1 MANYDLVI
9 NSKFQPFS
17 FERYIQPYQM
27 YEQAYQGIETALGDL
42 ESKASVWENLANEQT
57 DPKAY
62 NMYKKYAD
70 DLRGQADLLA
80 KEGLNNT
87 SRKKLMNIRSRYS
100 KEIVPIEQAYNRRNQ
115 LAEEQRQL
123 RLKDPYRFFQNEA
136 SAMSLDTFINNPTA
150 TYGETASGTLLAQQ
164 VGQMAANL
172 KGALTGRGKMTGKGL
187 AYQYEQLLQY
197 GYTPEQIRQAILNP
211 TEGNPVLTTIVD
223 QVIKGSGME
232 KWATPEQLAQARY
245 IASQGLYNAIG
256 KTDIQNF
263 TDQFS
268 MQDRLNARQHARSV
282 AEQRRREREAA
293 KAKGYKLNP
302 TNIYSLRELNGAEK
316 KYKNN
321 LNNFSQYFTR
331 DKEGRMKLTVAGRKE
346 YFKPYYI
353 SDPTD
358 PGRSYMTSAGVM
370 RTVEGKKI
378 KIHSPFRQFVDNE
391 LGGAKY
397 MGKSLTDGSIR
408 PGMLGNAWI
417 RYANESPTSKTAKY
431 DATKATEY
439 TTYVDTSDEYQNDF
453 KGKVRNV
460 AGSMGKLVEVD
471 YDPKKGIWVP
481 TGNTL
486 SLSDFY
492 GDDYQILSRRSGTV
506 SDKNGK
512 NYSTWM
518 IAKKGEN
525 AKRYMSIPGIDPTA
539 EGGRNEA
546 ARSMW
551 QTQELLK
558 NTNLSPSGRTRLENY
573 YDDLTQQLY
582 MFDMQLDVGSKA
594 SDQSVSPY
602 YIP

>member
-87 SRKKLMNIRSRYS
+87 SRKKLMNIWSRYS
-100 KEIVPIEQAYNRRNQ
+100 KEITPIEQAYNRRNQ

-123 RLKDPYRFFQNEA
+123 RLRDPYRFFQNEA

-150 TYGETASGTLLAQQ
+150 TYGESASGTLLAQQ

-268 MQDRLNARQHARSV
+268 MQDRLNARQHARAV

-293 KAKGYKLNP
+293 RQQGKGFALNP
-302 TNIYSLRELNGAEK
+302 TNIYSQRELNEAEK
-316 KYKNN
+316 KYKENIEN
-321 LNNFSQYFTR
+321 YKNYFYK
-331 DKEGRMKLTVAGRKE
+331 DKNGNIKMTWAGRKE
-346 YFKPYYI
+346 YYSKKFIPNTTTPFGPKAGSGEWVPSDFRTFMDNLGARKYI
-353 SDPTD
+353 GTNK
-358 PGRSYMTSAGVM
+358 MTSSG
-370 RTVEGKKI
+370 EI
-378 KIHSPFRQFVDNE
+378 NWQ
-391 LGGAKY
+391 
-397 MGKSLTDGSIR
+397 
-408 PGMLGNAWI
+408 PGNLGNLWA
-417 RYANESPTSKTAKY
+417 RYVNKSPASKTAKY
-431 DATKATEY
+431 DAQKDTEY
-439 TTYVDTSDEYQNDF
+439 TIFLPQTDEYQKDF
-453 KGKVRNV
+453 KGKVQGT
-460 AGSMGKLVEVD
+460 AGSMNALVEVD
-471 YDPKKGIWVP
+471 YDPKTRSWVT

-492 GDDYQILSRRSGTV
+492 KDDYKIISRNPSTISNSKGNMT
-506 SDKNGK
+506 
-512 NYSTWM
+512 TWM
-518 IAKKGEN
+518 IAKDGEN
-525 AKRYMSIPGIDPTA
+525 AKRYMSIPGIHRSA
-539 EGGRNEA
+539 EAGRNEA
-546 ARSMW
+546 AMSMW
-551 QTQELLK
+551 QTQQLLA
-558 NTNLSPSGRTRLENY
+558 NPNLSQSARTRLENA
-573 YDDLTQQLY
+573 YDDWTQQLY
-582 MFDMQLDVGSKA
+582 MFDMQLDVTNKT